1 MRPVSYTH
9 LDVSKRQRENTPQ
22 VQEERARASIRPFR
36 RADLQAAWFR
46 GAEAGAEKASE
57 FWRLRRAVSYTHRDV
72 YKRQVFVLLKTTNL
86 GMYAIVGAS
95 TVYGVLRNL
104 IFTPLYAAKCLKVK
118 WHTFYGDIVLG
129 LVSIGVICLVALPF
143 ELLVDINSWVRLF
156 AVGIAAGILALLV
169 NFFVVLRKTERQMV
183 LEMVKKKIARRQD
196 T

>member
-1 MRPVSYTH
+1 M
-9 LDVSKRQRENTPQ
+9 
-22 VQEERARASIRPFR
+22 
-36 RADLQAAWFR
+36 
-46 GAEAGAEKASE
+46 
-57 FWRLRRAVSYTHRDV
+57 
-72 YKRQVFVLLKTTNL
+72 
-86 GMYAIVGAS
+86 
-95 TVYGVLRNL
+95 
-104 IFTPLYAAKCLKVK
+104 
-118 WHTFYGDIVLG
+118 LG